1 MENASVPSLNF
12 EKPALKISFR
22 AVAHK
27 RYSERKLTYVYIFV
41 KISTFLEECSG
52 LNVLKLNSV
61 ELQL

>member
-27 RYSERKLTYVYIFV
+27 HYSERKLTYVYIFV
-41 KISTFLEECSG
+41 KGTLMQI
-52 LNVLKLNSV
+52 
-61 ELQL
+61 